1 MVNLLNKIE
10 DVMYDRNHDILFS
23 FKSLLTAIASGYECI
38 VRVRNTLYKKNIL
51 QTKRLPCT
59 VISIGNITVGGTG
72 KTPMTIYVA
81 KLVEKLG
88 YRVVVISR
96 GYKGNLEKTGG
107 IVSDGE
113 NIFVDAFDA
122 GDEPYMIAS
131 KLKTIPVVV
140 GRDRFKAGLI
150 AVKKF
155 SPDVIILDDAFQHL
169 KLLRDINLI
178 LLDHACPFGNRHL
191 APRGILREP
200 VSALLRSDAVIFTR
214 SDSKGTTF
222 EKDRPFM
229 QNKSIFKSFHKP
241 YLYKIISGNQDND
254 ISIADH
260 LHHDSVGYLKGKHV
274 VAFSGIAKN
283 DDFLNTLCKLG
294 CNVKKHMTFSDH
306 YPYSDKDIDAIFE
319 VAKNVCAD
327 CVVTTEKDYMRVMH
341 MRPWSIDLAAI
352 GVEIS
357 FEDDSTAFCDFIK
370 QQLLSCSA

>member
-81 KLVEKLG
+81 KLVKKLG
-88 YRVVVISR
+88 YKVAIISR
-96 GYKGNLEKTGG
+96 GYKGKLEKTGG

-113 NIFVDAFDA
+113 NICVDALDA

-140 GRDRFKAGLI
+140 GSDRFKAGSI

-169 KLLRDINLI
+169 KLLRNINLI
-178 LLDHACPFGNRHL
+178 LLDHARPFGNSHL

-200 VSALLRSDAVIFTR
+200 VSSLLRSDAVIFTR
-214 SDSKGTTF
+214 SDSKGATF
-222 EKDRPFM
+222 EKDRSFI
-229 QNKSIFKSFHKP
+229 QNKPIFKSFHKP
-241 YLYKIISGNQDND
+241 YLYKIIPGKQGND

-260 LHHDSVGYLKGKHV
+260 LHQDSVEYLKGKHV

-283 DDFLNTLCKLG
+283 DDFPHTIGKLG
-294 CNVKKHMTFSDH
+294 CTIKQHITFTDH
-306 YPYSDKDIDAIFE
+306 YPYSDKDLDAIFE
-319 VAKNVCAD
+319 LAENICAD

-341 MRPWSIDLAAI
+341 MRPWSIDLAVI

-357 FEDDSTAFCDFIK
+357 FGNDSTAFYDFIK

>member
-10 DVMYDRNHDILFS
+10 DVMYDRNHDIFFP
-23 FKSLLTAIASGYECI
+23 FKSLLTAIASGNECI
-38 VRVRNTLYKKNIL
+38 VRVRNTLYKKKIL
-51 QTKRLPCT
+51 QTKKLPCT

-72 KTPMTIYVA
+72 KTPVTIYVA
-81 KLVEKLG
+81 KLIEKLG
-88 YRVVVISR
+88 YKVAIISR
-96 GYKGNLEKTGG
+96 GYKGKLEKTGG

-140 GRDRFKAGLI
+140 GRDRFKAGKI
-150 AVKKF
+150 AVKTF

-169 KLLRDINLI
+169 KLARDINLI

-229 QNKSIFKSFHKP
+229 QNKPIFKSFHKP

-254 ISIADH
+254 ISNADR

-283 DDFLNTLCKLG
+283 DDFFHTLCKLG
-294 CNVKKHMTFSDH
+294 CNIKKHITFTDH
-306 YPYSDKDIDAIFE
+306 YPYLNKDLEAIFE

-341 MRPWSIDLAAI
+341 MRPWPINLAVI

-357 FEDDSTAFCDFIK
+357 FGNDTAAFDDFI
-370 QQLLSCSA
+370 QSQLPSLLR